1 MERTDFN
8 ELVEFAD
15 RMKKVAQISNKGEI
29 SNISVKVLIY
39 LVNEIDALKKPKIMQ
54 SAECIG
60 ANIGGYSYSMVR
72 KAIVEL
78 SKNNI
83 IAEERSDIDLR
94 SYEYKLNDTSV
105 WKI

>member
-1 MERTDFN
+1 MRQN
-8 ELVEFAD
+8 EFVD
-15 RMKKVAQISNKGEI
+15 RMKKVAHISNKGEI
-29 SNISVKVLIY
+29 SNISIKVLIY
-39 LVNEIDALKKPKIMQ
+39 LVNEIDTLQEPSIIQ

-78 SKNNI
+78 CKNNI
-83 IAEERSDIDLR
+83 VLQERCEEDLR
-94 SYEYKLNDTSV
+94 SYEYKLNDTNN

>member
-1 MERTDFN
+1 MRQN
-8 ELVEFAD
+8 EFVD
-15 RMKKVAQISNKGEI
+15 RMKKVAHISNKGEI
-29 SNISVKVLIY
+29 SNISIKVLIY
-39 LVNEIDALKKPKIMQ
+39 LVNEIDTLQEPSIIQ

-78 SKNNI
+78 CKKNI
-83 IAEERSDIDLR
+83 VLEERCEEDLR
-94 SYEYKLNDTSV
+94 SYEYKLNDTNN

>member
-1 MERTDFN
+1 MTQTQ
-8 ELVEFAD
+8 FAD
-15 RMKKVAQISNKGEI
+15 RMKKVAEISNKGEF

-39 LVNEIDALKKPKIMQ
+39 LVNEIDTLQKPKILQ

-78 SKNNI
+78 CKNNI
-83 IAEERSDIDLR
+83 VLEERSEEDLR
-94 SYEYKLNDTSV
+94 SYEYRLNDTNN
-105 WKI
+105 WKV

>member
-1 MERTDFN
+1 MTQTQ
-8 ELVEFAD
+8 FAD
-15 RMKKVAQISNKGEI
+15 RMKKVAQISNKGEF

-39 LVNEIDALKKPKIMQ
+39 LVNEIDTLQKPKILQ

-78 SKNNI
+78 RKNNI
-83 IAEERSDIDLR
+83 VLEERCNEDLR
-94 SYEYKLNDTSV
+94 SYEYRLNDTNN
-105 WKI
+105 WKV